1 MLARKTK
8 ACRNISHNKPFSS
21 SGTTRTGRRIGK
33 TSMNS
38 THHTPFRGAYPVGH
52 GGSSGKY
59 VKSIVNECC
68 AGTKSNAQSTM
79 TTSGLFLSR
88 VKHPTSVYNSM
99 CNCNT
104 AKPIYMDTSPLNHSS
119 ESYTTTIVSRQ
130 MRTCNVHNKDSGKLN
145 CTKYCKAASYHIGGR
160 KVMFEPYTKEVA
172 PISSSEYM
180 KTKLA
185 HKTCT

>member
-33 TSMNS
+33 PSVNS
-38 THHTPFRGAYPVGH
+38 TPHTPFRGAYPVGH
-52 GGSSGKY
+52 GGNNGNY

-88 VKHPTSVYNSM
+88 VEHPTSVYNSICH
-99 CNCNT
+99 CNIAN
-104 AKPIYMDTSPLNHSS
+104 PIYMDTSPLNNSS
-119 ESYTTTIVSRQ
+119 SSYTKTIISRQ
-130 MRTCNVHNKDSGKLN
+130 MRNCNVHSKDSGKRN
-145 CTKYCKAASYHIGGR
+145 CIGQCKSESYHIGGR
-160 KVMFEPYTKEVA
+160 KVTIEPYAKDVA

-180 KTKLA
+180 KTKLM
-185 HKTCT
+185 HKTCA